1 MSACFRTHRG
11 TTPRAPLVTVWPTI
25 EGGLPAIIV
34 HGGEEA
40 LGAKGTDVAD
50 SARQLVFLGNER
62 AVARDTL
69 AVEAAITRAVG

>member
-11 TTPRAPLVTVWPTI
+11 TTPRAPRFTVWPTI

-34 HGGEEA
+34 HDGEEA
-40 LGAKGTDVAD
+40 FSAKGIDVAN

-62 AVARDTL
+62 AVARDAL
-69 AVEAAITRAVG
+69 AVEAAIFRSIR